1 MLMLLASTSVLD
13 DTKNNTILGKKIH
26 SGGNKARAERTC
38 THKLTDRPVAEKRR
52 SRKEMEQGGVD
63 QMVGGQ

>member
-1 MLMLLASTSVLD
+1 MLMLLASASD
-13 DTKNNTILGKKIH
+13 DTKNNTILRKKIH
-26 SGGNKARAERTC
+26 FGGNKARAERTC

-63 QMVGGQ
+63 QMVGGR